1 VAGIA
6 ALSSILGQYLLM
18 SNNKLGTWFL
28 DAAVGYKEGVT
39 RGMIAQALNPH
50 AEIIKNGLKKLPAG
64 ATTE

>member
-1 VAGIA
+1 
-6 ALSSILGQYLLM
+6 M

-39 RGMIAQALNPH
+39 RGMIAQALKPH
-50 AEIIKNGLKKLPAG
+50 AEIIQNGLKNLPAG